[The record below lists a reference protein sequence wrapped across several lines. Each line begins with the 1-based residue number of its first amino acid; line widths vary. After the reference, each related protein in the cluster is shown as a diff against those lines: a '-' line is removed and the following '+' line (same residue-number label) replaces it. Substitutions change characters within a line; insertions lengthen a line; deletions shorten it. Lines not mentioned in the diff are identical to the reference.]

1 MDVPLKIHYVRCVY
15 CIIIYF
21 YCKIWQVK
29 TASRLLPVMETE
41 PSENGVNALV
51 GNYGYDLS

>member
-1 MDVPLKIHYVRCVY
+1 MRIVFTVY
-15 CIIIYF
+15 IIIYF

-29 TASRLLPVMETE
+29 TASRLPPVMETE